1 MVYEDNGC
9 MKKIRKATP
18 IRIIKKKIF
27 VNGHHGGAW
36 KVAYADFVTAMMAL
50 FIVLWI
56 IGQSKEVKDYV
67 GEYFIDPIAYNQKM
81 KSGLL
86 EKNTGTKIINKLH
99 PKDVVEENEK
109 FKKLAAKIKDNLINK
124 IQVKKLKNQI
134 VIEIVKEGMRIE
146 LMESSDAFF
155 FDIGTAILK
164 PEAEEVLSIIAAEL
178 SKLPNH
184 IILEGHTDSRPY
196 ASTGGYTNF
205 ELSSDRANAARR
217 VLIKSGILF
226 ENIDQ
231 VRGYANTMLRNT
243 KDSYDVTNR
252 RISII
257 VKYEGKGSE

>member
-1 MVYEDNGC
+1 
-9 MKKIRKATP
+9 MKKISKSIP
-18 IRIIKKKIF
+18 IRVVRKK
-27 VNGHHGGAW
+27 VYVRGHHGGAW

-56 IGQSKEVKDYV
+56 IGQSKEIKDSV
-67 GEYFIDPIAYNQKM
+67 GEYFVDPIAYNQKM
-81 KSGLL
+81 KSGVL
-86 EKNTGTKIINKLH
+86 EKSKGSKIISK
-99 PKDVVEENEK
+99 PDAKEAEDEK
-109 FKKLAAKIKDNLINK
+109 ARFKILAAKIKDNLINK

-146 LMESSDAFF
+146 LMESSEAFF
-155 FDIGTAILK
+155 FDIGTAKLK
-164 PEAEEVLSIIAAEL
+164 PEAEEVLSVIAEEI

-184 IILEGHTDSRPY
+184 LILEGHTDSRPY

-231 VRGYANTMLRNT
+231 VRGYANTMLRNSQ
-243 KDSYDVTNR
+243 DSYDVTNR

-257 VKYEGKGSE
+257 VKYEGKGNE